1 MDDQF
6 KMQNK
11 IKNKYALKK
20 IKFGKEYKFYPK
32 ILQSKKNWDADKLEE
47 FIEENKLIILT
58 LQDNV
63 RKTEKQTRDT
73 FVNVLDDALK
83 RQEFAIIASKYYP
96 IMNFIVN
103 ASITQDANEFSKAIS
118 LMKEMHQTCME
129 FDSKGSRKLAK
140 MIGKRIKVA
149 EKEYNAMLD

>member
-11 IKNKYALKK
+11 IKSKYALKK
-20 IKFGKEYKFYPK
+20 IKFGKEYKFYPQ

-58 LQDNV
+58 LQDSI
-63 RKTEKQTRDT
+63 RKNEKQTRDT
-73 FVNVLDDALK
+73 FINVLDDALK

>member
-1 MDDQF
+1 
-6 KMQNK
+6 
-11 IKNKYALKK
+11 
-20 IKFGKEYKFYPK
+20 
-32 ILQSKKNWDADKLEE
+32 
-47 FIEENKLIILT
+47 
-58 LQDNV
+58 
-63 RKTEKQTRDT
+63 
-73 FVNVLDDALK
+73 
-83 RQEFAIIASKYYP
+83 
-96 IMNFIVN
+96 MNFIVN

>member
-1 MDDQF
+1 M
-6 KMQNK
+6 N
-11 IKNKYALKK
+11 
-20 IKFGKEYKFYPK
+20 

>member
-1 MDDQF
+1 
-6 KMQNK
+6 MQNK

-73 FVNVLDDALK
+73 FVNMLDDALK